1 MTAQKM
7 GPKDVNL
14 RVLLATLAKMPD
26 QFYTKELSNHA
37 DMLAAHPALTEHSH
51 YHGFVGK
58 RLAQEF
64 DGRTLQRAR
73 STSHPRKGMLWK
85 KTAQGHPADPQVETA
100 ATVPAVTGDVRE
112 EQVVREGHW
121 TALQYMADPIFRE
134 VKALFERYQQIGGV
148 HFRPTDRGVTV
159 VDLYRDSPR
168 PGIGVGEDANLLPG
182 TKASDIAPTMW
193 GRIAHLE
200 RVRRHTR
207 KPYQEERLEA
217 YLIRDAQA
225 NQLCIPGFPE
235 RLRFINSQWAI
246 HGAGGDQFPDLLA
259 VDLVSHHLVLIELKV
274 EPDPSA
280 FDQVGSYLRFFQEH
294 GDQLNPF
301 FSRLGQVM
309 GELYDCPEL
318 ADLKAVKTA
327 AAGLVAWPAGGQVS
341 VQNLERL
348 EELEPD
354 DGKG

>member
-1 MTAQKM
+1 MTAKKM
-7 GPKDVNL
+7 GPKDINL
-14 RVLLATLAKMPD
+14 GVLVATLAKMPD
-26 QFYTKELSNHA
+26 QFYTKELSNHS
-37 DMLAAHPALTEHSH
+37 DMLAAHLTLTNHSH

-58 RLAQEF
+58 RLAKEF

-85 KTAQGHPADPQVETA
+85 KTAPGRPTGPQVETA
-100 ATVPAVTGDVRE
+100 TRAPAGTGDVRE
-112 EQVVREGHW
+112 KQVVQEGHW
-121 TALQYMADPIFRE
+121 MALQYMAHPMFRE
-134 VKALFERYQQIGGV
+134 VRALFERYEQIGGV

-159 VDLYRDSPR
+159 IDLHRDSPK
-168 PGIGVGEDANLLPG
+168 PGVGVGEDANLLPG

-193 GRIAHLE
+193 DRIAHL
-200 RVRRHTR
+200 RRIRQHTR
-207 KPYQEERLEA
+207 KSFRERRLEA

-235 RLRFINSQWAI
+235 RLRFINSQWRTHEAE
-246 HGAGGDQFPDLLA
+246 GNQFPDLLA

-280 FDQVGSYLRFFQEH
+280 FDQVESYLRFFQEH
-294 GDQLNPF
+294 SDQLDPF
-301 FSRLGQVM
+301 FSRLAQVM

-327 AAGLVAWPAGGQVS
+327 GAGLVVWPAGGQVS
-341 VQNLERL
+341 VQNLEKL
-348 EELEPD
+348 EGLEPD
-354 DGKG
+354 GGKR

>member
-1 MTAQKM
+1 MTTQKM
-7 GPKDVNL
+7 GPKDVSL
-14 RVLLATLAKMPD
+14 RVLLATLAKMPA

-37 DMLAAHPALTEHSH
+37 DMLAAHPALTGHSH

-85 KTAQGHPADPQVETA
+85 KTAHGHPAGPQVETA
-100 ATVPAVTGDVRE
+100 APKPAVTGVVRE
-112 EQVVREGHW
+112 KQVVREGHW
-121 TALQYMADPIFRE
+121 MALQYMAHPMFRE
-134 VKALFERYQQIGGV
+134 VKALFERYEQIGGV

-159 VDLYRDSPR
+159 VDLQRDSPR
-168 PGIGVGEDANLLPG
+168 PGIGVGEDPNLLPG
-182 TKASDIAPTMW
+182 TRASDIAPTMW
-193 GRIAHLE
+193 GRVSHLE

-207 KPYQEERLEA
+207 KLYQEKRLEA

-235 RLRFINSQWAI
+235 RLRFINSQWQI
-246 HGAGGDQFPDLLA
+246 HGAGGDEFPDLLA

-280 FDQVGSYLRFFQEH
+280 LDQVESYVRFFQEH
-294 GDQLNPF
+294 DDQLNPF
-301 FSRLGQVM
+301 FSRLAQVM

-318 ADLKAVKTA
+318 ADLKAVRTA

-341 VQNLERL
+341 VQNLQRL

-354 DGKG
+354 GGKG

>member
-1 MTAQKM
+1 
-7 GPKDVNL
+7 
-14 RVLLATLAKMPD
+14 
-26 QFYTKELSNHA
+26 
-37 DMLAAHPALTEHSH
+37 
-51 YHGFVGK
+51 
-58 RLAQEF
+58 
-64 DGRTLQRAR
+64 
-73 STSHPRKGMLWK
+73 MLWK
-85 KTAQGHPADPQVETA
+85 KTAQRRPAGPQVETA
-100 ATVPAVTGDVRE
+100 ATERAVTSDLRE
-112 EQVVREGHW
+112 KQVVREGHW
-121 TALQYMADPIFRE
+121 IALQYMADPIFRE
-134 VKALFERYQQIGGV
+134 VKALFERYQQIVGV

-159 VDLYRDSPR
+159 VDLQRDSPR

-207 KPYQEERLEA
+207 KPYQEKRLEA

-225 NQLCIPGFPE
+225 NQLGIPGFPE
-235 RLRFINSQWAI
+235 RLRFLSSQWRI
-246 HGAGGDQFPDLLA
+246 HGAGEDQFPDLLA

-280 FDQVGSYLRFFQEH
+280 FDQVESYLRFFQQH
-294 GDQLNPF
+294 GDQLNPL
-301 FSRLGQVM
+301 FSRLAQVM

-318 ADLKAVKTA
+318 ADLKTVKTA

-354 DGKG
+354 GGKG